1 MFSFFKII
9 RLLKSGFI
17 LSSQEGL
24 IPNKVVKSLPK
35 IIRISLKFLSKRNK
49 YNLSESLQKLGPT
62 WTKMGQFLST
72 RPDIIGE
79 ELSTQL
85 RELQDDLP
93 PFEMKYVEEYL
104 EESFG
109 KNYKEIFKKINPPI
123 AAASIAQVHKARVN
137 IDGKNIDIAL
147 KILRPK
153 ILEKIKKDLE
163 DFYFAA
169 KFLEKISSEARRLRL
184 IEIVRTLEESLFME
198 VDLRLEGAA
207 QSEIIENTENDDF
220 IRVPKIYWELTSKNI
235 LATEWVDSFSSK
247 EIEKIKKAKINFED
261 IAENIMKTFLI
272 LAIRDGFFHADMHQG
287 NLFISKD
294 SSVIP
299 VDFGI
304 MGRLNTDSRRYLLEI
319 LSGFINKNYKKIA
332 DIHFEAG
339 YVPKNQDKDKFA
351 QALRSIGEPILGQN
365 SDKIS
370 MGHLLSQ
377 LFEVT
382 NQFNMKTQPQLLLLQ
397 KTMVVTEGVA
407 REFNPKLNI
416 WSLSEPVLNDLENIN
431 FSTFSKIPFT
441 KQKNISPK
449 EIYSLIIK
457 EIEKTKNDFDKI
469 NNAFGESG
477 LKLDENSISLIK
489 KNKSTNLSSFK
500 KTIIILVLIVISILL
515 INR

>member
-1 MFSFFKII
+1 
-9 RLLKSGFI
+9 
-17 LSSQEGL
+17 
-24 IPNKVVKSLPK
+24 
-35 IIRISLKFLSKRNK
+35 
-49 YNLSESLQKLGPT
+49 
-62 WTKMGQFLST
+62 
-72 RPDIIGE
+72 
-79 ELSTQL
+79 
-85 RELQDDLP
+85 
-93 PFEMKYVEEYL
+93 
-104 EESFG
+104 
-109 KNYKEIFKKINPPI
+109 
-123 AAASIAQVHKARVN
+123 
-137 IDGKNIDIAL
+137 
-147 KILRPK
+147 
-153 ILEKIKKDLE
+153 
-163 DFYFAA
+163 
-169 KFLEKISSEARRLRL
+169 
-184 IEIVRTLEESLFME
+184 
-198 VDLRLEGAA
+198 
-207 QSEIIENTENDDF
+207 
-220 IRVPKIYWELTSKNI
+220 
-235 LATEWVDSFSSK
+235 
-247 EIEKIKKAKINFED
+247 
-261 IAENIMKTFLI
+261 MKTFLI

-449 EIYSLIIK
+449 EIYSSIIK

-515 INR
+515 INK